1 MQTLNDLI
9 DARAD
14 EYSFLKSNVAEF
26 SPAAANVMFNS
37 LNIYEENYFSLFD
50 NLVAVLI
57 MSARVADD
65 DDYTTFFMLKYADHY
80 EANTGGML
88 EECEGELIDLFDE
101 TCQIFEI
108 NPQ

>member
-9 DARAD
+9 DARSD
-14 EYSFLKSNVAEF
+14 EYSFLNSNIAEF
-26 SPAAANVMFNS
+26 TPRTANIMFNA
-37 LNIYEENYFSLFD
+37 LDIYEKNYFDLFE

-80 EANTGGML
+80 EANVGAMI